1 MHEVYLVYICLTDL
15 FFNVNYH
22 PRIMAKRFLCPRVR
36 RIASNLIALRNKNGF
51 TQQAV
56 ADILNIERKTYAAME
71 NGQTD
76 IRLSV
81 LIQLAD
87 IYKTTLEEVCYVEEN
102 KTVAS
107 LHGRVYNFLESL
119 LKETPYR

>member
-1 MHEVYLVYICLTDL
+1 MHLVYICHVDI
-15 FFNVNYH
+15 FFNTNYP
-22 PRIMAKRFLCPRVR
+22 PRIMPKRFPCPRVR
-36 RIASNLIALRNKNGF
+36 RIASNLITLLNRNGF

-56 ADILNIERKTYAAME
+56 ADILNIERKTYAAIE

-87 IYKTTLEEVCYVEEN
+87 FYKTTLEEICYVEEN

-107 LHGRVYNFLESL
+107 LHGRVFNFLESL
-119 LKETPYR
+119 LKENPYR